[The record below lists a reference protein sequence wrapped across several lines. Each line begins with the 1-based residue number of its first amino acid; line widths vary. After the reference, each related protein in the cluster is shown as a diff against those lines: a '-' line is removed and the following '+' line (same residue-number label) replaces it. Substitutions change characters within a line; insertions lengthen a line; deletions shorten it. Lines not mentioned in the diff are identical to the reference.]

1 MTDQKRQL
9 AAIMFTDIAGFTA
22 LMGQGE
28 ASAMKAVERNRTIQ
42 MPLVEKYG
50 GQWHKDL
57 GDGSLCSFNSSVN
70 AVKCAI
76 EIQNKLKQEVVFK
89 VRIGIH
95 LGDVTFNKGDIFGDG
110 VNIAA
115 RIETEAAEG
124 GICISESVYRSIK
137 SHEDIEAVYFG
148 KRKFRNVSEHLAL
161 YQIKSSGVTM
171 KKRNRKIPIALLIVF
186 PILLALLTGILSW
199 HLKPSKNG
207 INQVMRYSVVLP
219 NNISWVSDIALS
231 HDGETLVF
239 GAEVDGYLHSQ
250 MFIRSLNSFDLNH
263 IQEVG
268 FIEDPVFS
276 HDDSKVIFNS
286 QGPINVYSMMTGN
299 ITKFGSASSIRT
311 QGITWI
317 DDAVVFAPGIGN
329 NELVYNLIKI
339 PSTGRDSEILASPQ
353 NEKGEVV
360 DYSAPFYIDGSNKLL
375 YQANLSS
382 GPSMIRILDLT
393 SLKSKDLLTGQ
404 SPKYINTGHLLFKE
418 GESLMGVTFDVENS
432 KVQGTPN
439 RLLSGVDGDLFSI
452 SSNGIMAFVET
463 QELKRKAVFVD
474 RSGVEAPIALPN
486 LESWDSPRISPDNSK
501 IVFVNP
507 STSSLWIYDIRKET
521 SQLLV
526 SNRSYTAVWLP
537 DGENVAYRGN
547 DSRTIFMVN
556 IMNPGKI
563 DTLVTSNNTIYPV
576 SFSSNGN
583 LMFYDEIHSSDS
595 KNILIYDR
603 EKNVT
608 IPFLITPAWENMAR
622 FSPNDKLVAYSSN
635 ETGQFEIYLKR
646 FPDTGEKWNVSIGG
660 GTEPM
665 WSKDGDELFYRNGNR
680 IMAVQV
686 KYEED
691 FDYGKP
697 DLLIEGAYPKSP
709 FDITNFDI
717 SQNGDTFLMLKPVS
731 TGKKE
736 IHIIVNWFEELKEL
750 MGGV

>member
-1 MTDQKRQL
+1 
-9 AAIMFTDIAGFTA
+9 
-22 LMGQGE
+22 
-28 ASAMKAVERNRTIQ
+28 
-42 MPLVEKYG
+42 
-50 GQWHKDL
+50 
-57 GDGSLCSFNSSVN
+57 
-70 AVKCAI
+70 
-76 EIQNKLKQEVVFK
+76 
-89 VRIGIH
+89 
-95 LGDVTFNKGDIFGDG
+95 
-110 VNIAA
+110 
-115 RIETEAAEG
+115 
-124 GICISESVYRSIK
+124 
-137 SHEDIEAVYFG
+137 
-148 KRKFRNVSEHLAL
+148 
-161 YQIKSSGVTM
+161 
-171 KKRNRKIPIALLIVF
+171 
-186 PILLALLTGILSW
+186 
-199 HLKPSKNG
+199 
-207 INQVMRYSVVLP
+207 
-219 NNISWVSDIALS
+219 
-231 HDGETLVF
+231 
-239 GAEVDGYLHSQ
+239 
-250 MFIRSLNSFDLNH
+250 
-263 IQEVG
+263 
-268 FIEDPVFS
+268 
-276 HDDSKVIFNS
+276 
-286 QGPINVYSMMTGN
+286 
-299 ITKFGSASSIRT
+299 
-311 QGITWI
+311 
-317 DDAVVFAPGIGN
+317 
-329 NELVYNLIKI
+329 
-339 PSTGRDSEILASPQ
+339 
-353 NEKGEVV
+353 
-360 DYSAPFYIDGSNKLL
+360 
-375 YQANLSS
+375 
-382 GPSMIRILDLT
+382 
-393 SLKSKDLLTGQ
+393 
-404 SPKYINTGHLLFKE
+404 
-418 GESLMGVTFDVENS
+418 
-432 KVQGTPN
+432 
-439 RLLSGVDGDLFSI
+439 
-452 SSNGIMAFVET
+452 MAFVET